1 MQHDASLESRVSNQA
16 NPWWYPDA
24 CQAWFPSMPGNS
36 WARTEAAG
44 SGWDYKNRMKM
55 MKWAQSKKN
64 ALTWGQRDKGR
75 ERQLVWQGGSIT
87 FGSWI
92 PADPWVRR
100 GIKIKME
107 SWAQEKHVWYI
118 WNSSCYIYILFPRS
132 FWCFWI
138 CMQRQYFLHQ
148 AKYIYY
154 GLDLFSDS
162 AH

>member
-1 MQHDASLESRVSNQA
+1 MLHLKAEFRTKQTHDGTLMHVKRDSFQCLATVGPGQKQQGRA
-16 NPWWYPDA
+16 GITKIWWRWWSERS
-24 CQAWFPSMPGNS
+24 Q
-36 WARTEAAG
+36 
-44 SGWDYKNRMKM
+44 
-55 MKWAQSKKN
+55 KKN